1 MHYGDKNQLT
11 NSHLEIVVYKHE
23 ILSTHRHLQR
33 KEIYRN
39 KNGLVSKRCVYYE
52 ITSIRK
58 CEKISPRVLNRIL
71 FDPYKHLAKAL
82 DFIPFEEWVLVKI
95 TDLDG
100 YGKIK
105 VEPLTIVSKHPDE
118 SMRLH

>member
-23 ILSTHRHLQR
+23 ILG
-33 KEIYRN
+33 KEISRN
-39 KNGLVSKRCVYYE
+39 KNGLVSKRCVDYE

-71 FDPYKHLAKAL
+71 SDPYKHLTKAL